1 MGILTP
7 MRQSKQR
14 QRPQKSGLTPKKA
27 VSSPEGLFSPFSIL
41 FILILWS
48 CAGHTA
54 SPKGEQHA
62 RRRATSGASGRALS
76 AAKGERGGRQYRKEF
91 QIDFRV
97 PKGKP
102 MGIGNTI
109 RRSFPELYKRLKEW
123 VVLPQ
128 IGCAG
133 RQPININCLGELS

>member
-27 VSSPEGLFSPFSIL
+27 ASSPEGLFSPFSIL

-102 MGIGNTI
+102 MGIGNTCLLYTSDAADDLLCVDLGG
-109 RRSFPELYKRLKEW
+109 RRIIKKKKK
-123 VVLPQ
+123 
-128 IGCAG
+128 I
-133 RQPININCLGELS
+133 I

>member
-54 SPKGEQHA
+54 SPQGEQHP
-62 RRRATSGASGRALS
+62 RRRATSASDVESPKRSEGR
-76 AAKGERGGRQYRKEF
+76 ERRKTIPEGIPNRFPGTEGQTYGYR
-91 QIDFRV
+91 
-97 PKGKP
+97 
-102 MGIGNTI
+102 
-109 RRSFPELYKRLKEW
+109 
-123 VVLPQ
+123 
-128 IGCAG
+128 
-133 RQPININCLGELS
+133 

>member
-1 MGILTP
+1 MAILTILYSLYSHSLVVCWAHGEP
-7 MRQSKQR
+7 EGRAT
-14 QRPQKSGLTPKKA
+14 RPQ
-27 VSSPEGLFSPFSIL
+27 
-41 FILILWS
+41 
-48 CAGHTA
+48 AG
-54 SPKGEQHA
+54 
-62 RRRATSGASGRALS
+62 TSGASGRALS